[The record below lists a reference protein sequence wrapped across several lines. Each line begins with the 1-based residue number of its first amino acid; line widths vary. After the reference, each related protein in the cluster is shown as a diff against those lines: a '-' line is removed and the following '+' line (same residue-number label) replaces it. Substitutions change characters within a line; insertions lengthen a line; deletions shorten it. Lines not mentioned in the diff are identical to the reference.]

1 MEKAKLRDKYRQ
13 LRLQLPPGELERLS
27 ESIIEQALTHFQLEE
42 KTISLYLPIERS
54 REINTYL
61 LLERARNI
69 GATVAVP
76 KTNFET
82 LEMRHY
88 VLDQQDQLEVN
99 EYGIPEPKKGKV
111 IAADRLDVVFVP
123 LLAIDKQGNRVGYG
137 KGFYDRFLR
146 KCAPG
151 CQFIGLHYF
160 ELEDRIDDVLPTD
173 IRLNAVVM
181 PDKVVRFE

>member
-27 ESIIEQALTHFQLEE
+27 EAIIEQALTHFQLEE

-88 VLDQQDQLEVN
+88 VLDQQDQL
-99 EYGIPEPKKGKV
+99 
-111 IAADRLDVVFVP
+111 
-123 LLAIDKQGNRVGYG
+123 
-137 KGFYDRFLR
+137 
-146 KCAPG
+146 
-151 CQFIGLHYF
+151 
-160 ELEDRIDDVLPTD
+160 
-173 IRLNAVVM
+173 
-181 PDKVVRFE
+181 